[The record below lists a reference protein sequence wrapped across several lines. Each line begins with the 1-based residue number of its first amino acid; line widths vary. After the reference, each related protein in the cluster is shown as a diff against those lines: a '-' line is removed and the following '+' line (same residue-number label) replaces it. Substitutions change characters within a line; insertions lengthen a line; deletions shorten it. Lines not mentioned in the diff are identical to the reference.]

1 MGCCE
6 RTALGEAIRDKM
18 RCEVLCSKGL
28 QDVLGVLAVSCL
40 YGGCSEA
47 KEGLWGSCGVIKK
60 IKGCMLV
67 FYLLFLVRDRF
78 RSFLF

>member
-28 QDVLGVLAVSCL
+28 QDVLGVLAVCCL
-40 YGGCSEA
+40 Y
-47 KEGLWGSCGVIKK
+47 V
-60 IKGCMLV
+60 GCMLAV
-67 FYLLFLVRDRF
+67 VKLREGCEVAVG
-78 RSFLF
+78 